1 MEIKEMATKR
11 MMVSELLSI
20 LQNIQKQWKDRVV
33 VIDIKG
39 MVGIPYEVLGGGDFG
54 YAHKEVRIQCITE
67 EEQAHLQYEEWKR
80 KQK

>member
-11 MMVSELLSI
+11 MMLSELLSI
-20 LQNIQKQWKDRVV
+20 LQDIQKQWKDRLVM
-33 VIDIKG
+33 IDMMGKVG
-39 MVGIPYEVLGGGDFG
+39 MPYEVLGGGDYG
-54 YAHKEVRIQCITE
+54 YSHKEVRIRCITE